1 MYSAILFDLDGVLVD
16 SNDVSE
22 KHWRLWASE
31 AGIDPTPILKSHH
44 GVPTRQLIEKYAPHL
59 DAEAEA
65 VRKET
70 REAKETDG
78 LMLFAGVDRL
88 LRSIP
93 EGQWAIVTS
102 GTRTTAMTRI
112 DYVGMP
118 HPKVLITADDVK
130 NGKPDPEPYLLAAK
144 GLGIDPSECL
154 VVEDA
159 PSGVAAGKAAGADVF
174 AVMTTNAAE
183 NTAAADRH
191 VPAAGALRVYVEDGK
206 LQVTIAT

>member
-1 MYSAILFDLDGVLVD
+1 MYAAILFDLDGVLVD
-16 SNDVSE
+16 SNDISE

-31 AGIDPTPILKSHH
+31 AGIDPTPILATHH
-44 GVPTRQLIEKYAPHL
+44 GVPTKELIEKYAPHL

-65 VRKET
+65 IRKES
-70 REAKETDG
+70 RESNETGG
-78 LMLFAGVDRL
+78 LTLFEGVDRL

-112 DYVGMP
+112 DHVGMP

-130 NGKPDPEPYLLAAK
+130 NGKPNPEPYLLAAK
-144 GLGIDPSECL
+144 GLGVDAAECL

-159 PSGVAAGKAAGADVF
+159 PSGVAAGKAAGAEVF

-183 NTAAADRH
+183 NTAEADRH
-191 VPAAGALRVYVEDGK
+191 VPTAGALRVYVEDGK
-206 LQVTIAT
+206 LQVTVAT